1 MVRNGKITLEVPAKK
16 VQVGLPITSEIQT
29 LPLIVN
35 LQDGSFGRGH
45 QKNINRVWM
54 QVYQSSG
61 VFVGP
66 NFEDLTEA
74 KQRLDELY
82 GEPPEPLSTEI
93 DVPLPGS
100 WNASGQLVLRQKD
113 PLPLTLV
120 GITCDLAQ

>member
-1 MVRNGKITLEVPAKK
+1 
-16 VQVGLPITSEIQT
+16 
-29 LPLIVN
+29 
-35 LQDGSFGRGH
+35 
-45 QKNINRVWM
+45 M

-93 DVPLPGS
+93 DVPRRVPGTPQDNSFYGKKTLCLSRLLALP
-100 WNASGQLVLRQKD
+100 A
-113 PLPLTLV
+113 
-120 GITCDLAQ
+120 I